1 MENCH
6 KKWPADESF
15 GKLGSVGKHY
25 ELYRLI
31 GGIDM
36 ATKGQLIRDYLTKNP
51 DVGPSALAKQM
62 TAENKGAKISP
73 KAISKIKSLIRKEQA
88 QAQRQSAPVPAKG
101 QSNVRVK
108 SKPQLQARAKPE
120 APAHGQ
126 VALANRPAAASLA
139 EQVGKLK
146 AVIAAIGK
154 DEAKQ
159 IIDLL

>member
-1 MENCH
+1 
-6 KKWPADESF
+6 
-15 GKLGSVGKHY
+15 
-25 ELYRLI
+25 
-31 GGIDM
+31 M

-62 TAENKGAKISP
+62 IAENKGMKVTPNEIST
-73 KAISKIKSLIRKEQA
+73 IKSLVRKEQA
-88 QAQRQSAPVPAKG
+88 QRVSAPAPANG

-108 SKPQLQARAKPE
+108 SKPQPQASAKTV
-120 APAHGQ
+120 APAHTQITPAHG
-126 VALANRPAAASLA
+126 PAATSLA